1 MKNKKRRWISLPLLW
16 DGLMV
21 YLAIV
26 NVLFIGFDF
35 TYLWFR
41 PFYVN
46 SVPWV
51 ARHYDRVKG
60 IEPHPT
66 TSRYIELVDETR
78 ELVSRGATP
87 EQLEPGLKE
96 LRQLSQEL
104 LDDPVF
110 FFHDENRS
118 MAAIRFWVVAEMG
131 RPHAAAAHRAT
142 VEQAFVQLWTYQPDG
157 LAARLDFFDEKLRP
171 IMAPNYFREF
181 DPDSGKLIDHSWLID
196 LPFLCLFALEFL
208 VRWGLAIRRHTYRT
222 WYLFPLFNWY
232 DALGLIP
239 YFRLFRLFRI
249 ASIYI
254 RLHRSS
260 LTVIGQ
266 DVISRTVKFVA
277 QAIAEEITD
286 MVTIRILDSTQAKLR
301 GGVYSEII
309 HDELAAHRETIR
321 AGLVQ
326 SMSDVATNSE
336 LRERVREF
344 LHVNLEQSVSSA
356 PALRGVPLPDALLR
370 PLVSAVGNAVFDSF
384 VQTVAD
390 TLREERGQE
399 VLKQVVDGA
408 LDTVLAEVGAAG
420 VEELIQRIALEMIER
435 TKQSVAV
442 REWSGEQPADS
453 NRAGFPHRD
462 P

>member
-1 MKNKKRRWISLPLLW
+1 MTSKKRRRISLSLLW

-35 TYLWFR
+35 SYLWFR
-41 PFYVN
+41 SFYVN
-46 SVPWV
+46 NIPWV

-78 ELVSRGATP
+78 ELVEQRATP
-87 EQLEPGLKE
+87 DQVGPGLEE
-96 LRQLSQEL
+96 LRQLSLEL
-104 LDDPVF
+104 LNDPVF
-110 FFHDENRS
+110 FFHDVDVS
-118 MAAIRFWVVAEMG
+118 MAAIRFWVVTQMG
-131 RPHAAAAHRAT
+131 YPPAAAAHRAS
-142 VEQAFVQLWTYQPDG
+142 VEEAFVRLWSYHPNE
-157 LAARLDFFDEKLRP
+157 LSSRLDFFDEKLRP

-181 DPDSGKLIDHSWLID
+181 DPDSGKLVDHSWLID

-208 VRWGLAIRRHTYRT
+208 VRWGLAVRRHTYRT
-222 WYLFPLFNWY
+222 WYLFPLYNWY

-249 ASIYI
+249 VSIYV
-254 RLHRSS
+254 RLYRSE

-266 DVISRTVKFVA
+266 DVISRTVKFVSR
-277 QAIAEEITD
+277 AIAEEITD
-286 MVTIRILDSTQAKLR
+286 MVTIRILDQTQAKLR
-301 GGVYSEII
+301 GGIYTEII
-309 HDELAAHRETIR
+309 HDELNAHREAIR
-321 AGLVQ
+321 SGLVQ
-326 SMSDVATNSE
+326 SLSDVATNSD

-344 LHVNLEQSVSSA
+344 LRINLEQSVNSA

-370 PLVSAVGNAVFDSF
+370 PLVTAVGNAVFDSF

-390 TLREERGQE
+390 TLREEHGKQ
-399 VLKQVVDGA
+399 VLRQVVDGA
-408 LDTVLAEVGAAG
+408 LDTVLAEVGGAG

-442 REWSGEQPADS
+442 RQWENE
-453 NRAGFPHRD
+453 AGRESSRGDPRHRG